1 MTKEELTN
9 RARDFVCQLASGTPQ
24 EMEYF
29 ANILVEFANETTKEL
44 EKENAE
50 LCHSISEAGKACA
63 MLNEKLTEAK
73 NIIQDLLSNSDE
85 YARQR
90 AMDYLKEE

>member
-9 RARDFVCQLASGTPQ
+9 RAREFVCQLGSGTPQ

-44 EKENAE
+44 GKENTDLHIDKPVYAIH
-50 LCHSISEAGKACA
+50 LSDV
-63 MLNEKLTEAK
+63 TE
-73 NIIQDLLSNSDE
+73 E
-85 YARQR
+85 
-90 AMDYLKEE
+90 